1 MDESKAKNENDGE
14 AKNTKMNDDLL
25 KSNMK

>member
-14 AKNTKMNDDLL
+14 AKNTNRSDDPL